1 MHINLYRN
9 LIFWLAVAAAT
20 LTAQFATAQC
30 DLVRAQGYYF
40 SGQFAEL
47 KMELNACFQNNRLF
61 SKYQQ
66 SQAHYLLALV
76 AIAEDSTDLA
86 KFHIKNL
93 LVKDPDFKAEPHLVF
108 DQLYRELSEST
119 LRVKVNSV
127 SKHPED
133 LITAPAQITLVT
145 REEILDRG
153 YLDIVEVLMDLPG
166 FDISRTFVK
175 GHANVYQLGFLQEY
189 TQLTLLMVNG
199 VEENDAWSNIAYLSR
214 QYPISMIKAVEVI
227 YGPSSTIYGPRAFL
241 GAVNIITLDPGEKPA
256 AYFDR
261 SREVAREDNA
271 FNMHAQIAGA
281 SLGTYNADLNIG
293 YKRPQFQF
301 SLTARAYRSREDDFS
316 EFPYFDN
323 NPSDI
328 DSMNYDHLNLRS
340 TFVIPEILGG
350 GVLNVNLEDYITAF
364 NIDTLN
370 PYISLMRSST
380 GRLDSIMLTPLG
392 LSRAKELDRQAYTG
406 DVNGAPRRFSNDQE
420 DYFVGL
426 RFAFSNFTIGIQHW
440 RSGQSMSQ
448 YQDLHNTGVRN
459 GSVWMPRN
467 TTFYSKYDRD
477 FKNFSVSNFTSFHDH
492 SLDKRTVEVEY
503 LPFGSLLSGLHIA
516 HLINPDSIYI
526 SIFLNDIVKHGH
538 RNIFRYYQARSFRND
553 FRLFINTDKWSMSNG
568 LELRSSAMQG
578 DYLFYFDLDTDK
590 PIDQK
595 GVALAQERGIVFGN
609 NPGGNQYNTFDL
621 GMYTHSTY
629 KIIPQKLFLTAGMRM
644 DYNRIRVSEGF
655 GFDFSPKLAL
665 VWTSPWITLKGVTAQ
680 GLQNVSHE
688 AKFASER
695 NLLTNGDLKTEKI
708 RYFALSASGAS
719 NSKKWN
725 WELVTYLGDLQG
737 ISRRVVIDGSSIQ
750 QRNEGEFLTQ
760 GAMFSTQLKVLDN
773 RLKFFGNFSFF
784 NTYERLEDSTSVQ
797 KIRMGGIAPLH
808 ANLGISA
815 RVHPGAFRTNFDIR
829 ANYVSQRPFG
839 PNTTLPDHSGLNG
852 SRRIPPYLI
861 FDGNFVLGHQRFPQM
876 RLALTAQ
883 NLLNNNIIDPNNQR
897 YFHSGPGDGSAS
909 FISVDGFVP
918 YIPQRNRYLIARLIF
933 DI

>member
-1 MHINLYRN
+1 MKLFRN
-9 LIFWLAVAAAT
+9 TIFWLAFSALHIFVQT
-20 LTAQFATAQC
+20 VQAQC
-30 DLVRAQGYYF
+30 DLVHAQGYYY

-47 KMELNACFQNNRLF
+47 KMELNACFQNDRLF

-66 SQAHYLLALV
+66 SQAHYLLSLV
-76 AIAEDSTDLA
+76 AIAEDSLDLA
-86 KFHIKNL
+86 KFHIKTL
-93 LVKDPDFKAEPHLVF
+93 LLKDPDFKSEPHLVF
-108 DQLYRELSEST
+108 DQLYRELAEST

-175 GHANVYQLGFLQEY
+175 GHANVYQLGFLQEN

-241 GAVNIITLDPGEKPA
+241 GAINIITLDPGEKPA
-256 AYFDR
+256 SYFDR
-261 SREVAREDNA
+261 SSEVPGEDKP
-271 FNMHAQIAGA
+271 FSTHAQLATA
-281 SLGTYNADLNIG
+281 SLGTYNADLNLG
-293 YKRPQFQF
+293 YKKPNFQF
-301 SLTARAYRSREDDFS
+301 SLSARAYRSKEDDFS
-316 EFPYFDN
+316 EFSYFDN

-328 DSMNYDHLNLRS
+328 DSLSYDHLTLRS
-340 TFVIPEILGG
+340 KFVIPDILGG
-350 GVLNVNLEDYITAF
+350 GVVNVNLEDYLFAF
-364 NIDTLN
+364 NIDTLS
-370 PYISLMRSST
+370 PYISLMRNAD
-380 GRLDSIMLTPLG
+380 GRLDSILLTPQG
-392 LSRAKELDRQAYTG
+392 LARAKDLDRHAYTR
-406 DVNGAPRRFSNDQE
+406 DVNGAARRFSNDQE
-420 DYFVGL
+420 DYFLGL

-477 FKNFSVSNFTSFHDH
+477 FKNFSISNFTSFHDH
-492 SLDKRTVEVEY
+492 SLDKRTVEVEF
-503 LPFGSLLSGLHIA
+503 LPFGSLLSGLHLA
-516 HLINPDSIYI
+516 HLFNPDSILV
-526 SIFLNDIVKHGH
+526 SIFFNDIVKHGY

-553 FRLFINTDKWSMSNG
+553 FRLFLNTERWSMSNG
-568 LELRSSAMQG
+568 FELRSSAMQG
-578 DYLFYFDLDTDK
+578 DYLFYFDFETDQ
-590 PIDQK
+590 PIDQQ

-609 NPGGNQYNTFDL
+609 NTGGNQYNTFDL
-621 GMYTHSTY
+621 GVYTHSTY
-629 KIIPQKLFLTAGMRM
+629 KIIPQKLFFTAGLRI
-644 DYNRIRVSEGF
+644 DYNRIRVSDGF

-665 VWTSPWITLKGVTAQ
+665 VWTSPFVTIKGVTAQ

-708 RYFALSASGAS
+708 RYFSLSAAGAS
-719 NSKKWN
+719 SNKAWN

-737 ISRRVVIDGSSIQ
+737 ITRRVVVDGSSIQ
-750 QRNEGEFLTQ
+750 QRNAGEFLTQ
-760 GAMFSTQLKVLDN
+760 GAMFNTQLKLLDN
-773 RLKFFGNFSFF
+773 RFKIFGNLSFF
-784 NTYERLEDSTSVQ
+784 HTYEKLKDSISVQ
-797 KIRMGGIAPLH
+797 RIRMGGIAPLH
-808 ANLGISA
+808 GNLGFSA
-815 RVHPGAFRTNFDIR
+815 RIHPGGFRTHFDLR

-839 PNTTLPDHSGLNG
+839 PNTTLPDHTGLNG
-852 SRRIPPYLI
+852 TRRIPPYLI
-861 FDGNFVLGHQRFPQM
+861 FDGNFVLGHNRFPQM
-876 RLALTAQ
+876 RLAITAQ
-883 NLLNNNIIDPNNQR
+883 NLLNNNIIDPNNRR
-897 YFHSGPGDGSAS
+897 YFHPGPGEGSAS
-909 FISVDGFVP
+909 YISVDGLVP